1 MTVAIALQVHD
12 GVVLASDSALTLNN
26 TTKTAPDNILN
37 IYNNAN
43 KIFNLKKGLPIG
55 GVTYGMGSFGASSIT
70 TLIKDLRRRFS
81 GDDKDYQAWAI
92 GISYTVEQIAIKT
105 REFLFEENF
114 LPLNATSSG
123 VQFGF
128 LVAGYGA
135 GAKLS
140 ETWSIEIKDGKC
152 EPPKLVIP
160 QGQSNCIVG
169 GDPEVFCRLANGV
182 SPFLAPVLLHAGFD
196 QLTVDKVVAAA
207 QSGLGIPLVE
217 APMPIQ
223 DAIDLAEFFVSTT
236 SIFARFKRGA
246 ATVGGPVESAAIT
259 KHEGFKWVHRKH
271 YFSTELNPRGT

>member
-1 MTVAIALQVHD
+1 
-12 GVVLASDSALTLNN
+12 
-26 TTKTAPDNILN
+26 
-37 IYNNAN
+37 
-43 KIFNLKKGLPIG
+43 
-55 GVTYGMGSFGASSIT
+55 MGSFGASSIT
-70 TLIKDLRRRFS
+70 TLIKDLRIRFS
-81 GDDKDYQAWAI
+81 GDDKDYQEWAI
-92 GISYTVEQIAIKT
+92 DSNYTVEQIAIRI

-114 LPLNATSSG
+114 LPLNVTSSG

-128 LVAGYGA
+128 LVAGYGT

-160 QGQSNCIVG
+160 QGQSTCIVG

-182 SPFLAPVLLHAGFD
+182 SPFLAPVLLQAGFD
-196 QLTVDKVVAAA
+196 QSTVDKVIAAA
-207 QSGLGIPLVE
+207 QSGLGISLVE

-236 SIFARFKRGA
+236 STFARFKRGA

-271 YFSTELNPRGT
+271 YFSSELNPRGT